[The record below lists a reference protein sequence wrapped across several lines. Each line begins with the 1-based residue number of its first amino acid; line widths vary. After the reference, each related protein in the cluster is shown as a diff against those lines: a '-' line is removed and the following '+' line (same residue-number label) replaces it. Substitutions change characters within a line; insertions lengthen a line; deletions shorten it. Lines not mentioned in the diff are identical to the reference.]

1 MKVIG
6 SAAKTVFYLKKI
18 QVQHT
23 SWRIRYKIKCKSTE
37 NELSNWLRYSEIK
50 RNQPVAIIAR
60 EQFSGFGQNSK
71 AWVSPKGGIWLSAAY
86 PIFSKE
92 FTSQIFS
99 LSLGIKICEMLSQ
112 ENINVF
118 LKWPNDIFVG
128 SKKLIGF
135 LPRVITRGKE
145 INYVRIGLGMNVLN
159 HTPLEGISLS
169 KILKTK
175 NINQYYWTAKVLKA
189 FHDSIECNN
198 KKQYVIKSANK
209 FLTKRFLP
217 SGFCPHKWQIKD
229 IDSNGN
235 LRIENETQLKVIG
248 RSEFN

>member
-1 MKVIG
+1 VKVIG

-18 QVQHT
+18 QDKYP
-23 SWRIRYKIKCKSTE
+23 SWKIKYKIKCKSTE
-37 NELSNWLRYSEIK
+37 NDLSDWLRYYEIK

-60 EQFSGFGQNSK
+60 EQFAGFGQNSK
-71 AWVSPKGGIWLSAAY
+71 TWVSPKGGIWLSAAY

-92 FTSQIFS
+92 FSSQIFN
-99 LSLGIKICEMLSQ
+99 LSLGIKICEMLRQ

-118 LKWPNDIFVG
+118 LKWPNDIFFG

-145 INYVRIGLGMNVLN
+145 IIYVRIGLGMNVLN
-159 HTPLEGISLS
+159 QTPSEGISLS
-169 KILKTK
+169 KVLKTK

-198 KKQYVIKSANK
+198 KKEYVIKSANK
-209 FLTKRFLP
+209 YLNKRFLP
-217 SGFCPHKWQIKD
+217 SGFCPHSWQIKD

-235 LRIENETQLKVIG
+235 LRIKNETQLKVI
-248 RSEFN
+248 RRF